1 MKDEWEPQFL
11 EEVQT
16 FHGALP
22 TQAARG
28 VLEGVHERGLGLYLE
43 APQGNKGM
51 GFMVVVPGIDW
62 EPTPVASHGKTG
74 TIGWELPN
82 PRRGNPFKRWGWRSS
97 CGNSRGAVP
106 GMDLSYPHYPK
117 TRYAVLGAEEGVPVL
132 LAALD
137 WTVARLRGS
146 NRV

>member
-1 MKDEWEPQFL
+1 MGASEPATREPL
-11 EEVQT
+11 
-16 FHGALP
+16 
-22 TQAARG
+22 QA
-28 VLEGVHERGLGLYLE
+28 V
-43 APQGNKGM
+43 GM
-51 GFMVVVPGIDW
+51 
-62 EPTPVASHGKTG
+62 EKQLR
-74 TIGWELPN
+74 EQQ
-82 PRRGNPFKRWGWRSS
+82 
-97 CGNSRGAVP
+97 GAVP

>member
-1 MKDEWEPQFL
+1 MEKQLREQ
-11 EEVQT
+11 Q
-16 FHGALP
+16 
-22 TQAARG
+22 
-28 VLEGVHERGLGLYLE
+28 
-43 APQGNKGM
+43 
-51 GFMVVVPGIDW
+51 
-62 EPTPVASHGKTG
+62 
-74 TIGWELPN
+74 
-82 PRRGNPFKRWGWRSS
+82 
-97 CGNSRGAVP
+97 GAVP